1 MLVEMFA
8 GVQICRVVES
18 EDVLLTVYGIV
29 IVAVALK
36 NLCIHSE
43 RKFSPVILGIILLL
57 AGIIHGMF
65 VSGGALLVIYATQ
78 VLKDKEEFRA
88 TVAPVWVVLNSC
100 LMFTQMRAGLIGQ
113 ADVRLILISIV
124 PLLVATWIGK
134 KLVNK
139 VSQKVFLNLTY
150 ILLLISGISLIA

>member
-1 MLVEMFA
+1 MLVGMFA

-18 EDVLLTVYGIV
+18 EDILLTEYGIV

-134 KLVNK
+134 KLVKK

>member
-1 MLVEMFA
+1 M
-8 GVQICRVVES
+8 
-18 EDVLLTVYGIV
+18 TVYGIV

-134 KLVNK
+134 KLVKK

>member
-1 MLVEMFA
+1 MLVGMFA

-18 EDVLLTVYGIV
+18 EDILLTVYGIV

-134 KLVNK
+134 KLVKK

>member
-1 MLVEMFA
+1 M
-8 GVQICRVVES
+8 ES

-134 KLVNK
+134 KLVKK